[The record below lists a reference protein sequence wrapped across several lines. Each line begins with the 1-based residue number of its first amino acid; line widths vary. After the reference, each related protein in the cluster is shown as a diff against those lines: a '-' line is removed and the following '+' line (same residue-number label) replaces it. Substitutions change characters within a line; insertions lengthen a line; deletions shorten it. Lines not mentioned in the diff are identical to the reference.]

1 MKFVFAPGSFFFF
14 QIICFTS
21 YVGTYYIFEYY
32 YMPKDILDEEKTQN
46 FQILEIFKLKYLL
59 P

>member
-1 MKFVFAPGSFFFF
+1 M
-14 QIICFTS
+14 
-21 YVGTYYIFEYY
+21 GTYYIFEYY
-32 YMPKDILDEEKTQN
+32 HMPKDILDEEKTQN